1 MELLDLDGVI
11 EKGVFE
17 IPSYQRGY
25 AWQMRQ
31 LKDFWNDLE
40 HVSKLGNQFHYMH
53 SLTLRELENE
63 FENSAFEIIDGQQR
77 LATSLILLGLLAKTT
92 QNKDPKYSLIN
103 LEPILSYKYYG
114 LSEAFRAI
122 TEEEKDLEAFKTSFY
137 AKNLIEAY
145 AFFKEKISDTPIET
159 LEKMFDALIKKM
171 LFSVV
176 GLNDSRI
183 DPFSSFETINNRGK
197 DLSTLELLKNRL
209 HFVAHKICEGKK
221 LEKLQQEI
229 NDTYTLIYHDLRQF
243 EDDHL
248 EGFLKHFVA
257 YYYGEKGDFKKRLLE
272 MEFNA
277 HKRYTDN
284 TNFNDEYEKIDEL
297 LLYLSYSSKVWYFLH
312 TLDDEE
318 LRIEITPKMRGLLDK
333 MRRLNALNDNAF
345 LPLLLS
351 LLTIQRAG
359 KSANEQPYTTKEL
372 EGLLEHLERFGFLIY
387 VVAGKNTAKNEWIEL
402 AFKAIQAYRF
412 WGDKIT
418 IENLPTLE
426 ENFFNRQ
433 GNSALELLEESI
445 HSLKNTEKWYKWG
458 KALNYLLYEYE
469 LHHNPETTL
478 NFDGSIESIEHIL
491 PQNPDQGYSA
501 KEKNWAK
508 NPNIVHALGNLLL
521 MAKNAN
527 SSLSNKP
534 FDEKRK
540 EYLKGSYSEKEVAK
554 NASFGVEQIKER
566 SEKLLDF
573 LIARYRIAELVD
585 ESTIKAFKNALLK
598 TLDDASLKNKGS
610 IFSASN
616 HNKEEQAML
625 KR

>member
-1 MELLDLDGVI
+1 MKSLAI
-11 EKGVFE
+11 KG
-17 IPSYQRGY
+17 GY
-25 AWQMRQ
+25 AWQERQ

-40 HVSKLGNQFHYMH
+40 HVSKLGDKFHYMH

-63 FENSAFEIIDGQQR
+63 LESSAFEIIDGQQR

-103 LEPILSYKYYG
+103 LEPVLSYKYYG
-114 LSEAFRAI
+114 LSEVFRAI
-122 TEEEKDLEAFKTSFY
+122 MGEEKDLEKFQTSFY
-137 AKNLIEAY
+137 AKNLIDAH
-145 AFFKEKISDTPIET
+145 AFFKEKISDTPMET

-176 GLNDSRI
+176 ELNDNRI

-209 HFVAHKICEGKK
+209 HFVAHKICDEGD
-221 LEKLQQEI
+221 LENLQQEI
-229 NDTYTLIYHDLRQF
+229 NDTYTRIYYDLRSF

-248 EGFLKHFVA
+248 ESFLKHFVA
-257 YYYGEKGDFKKRLLE
+257 YYYGENSKFKERLLNTA
-272 MEFNA
+272 FDA
-277 HKRYTDN
+277 HKKYDDLY
-284 TNFNDEYEKIDEL
+284 DEYEKINDL

-333 MRRLNALNDNAF
+333 MRHLNALSDNAF

-351 LLTIQRAG
+351 LLTIQRAVRSG
-359 KSANEQPYTTKEL
+359 SERHYTTQEL
-372 EGLLEHLERFGFLIY
+372 EGLLEYLERFGFLVY
-387 VVAGKNTAKNEWIEL
+387 GVAGKNTAKHEWIEL
-402 AFKAIQAYRF
+402 AFKAIQACRF

-426 ENFFNRQ
+426 KNFFK
-433 GNSALELLEESI
+433 GKYSGLELLEENI
-445 HSLKNTEKWYKWG
+445 HSKKNTEKWYKWG

-469 LHHNPETTL
+469 LYHNPETTL

-491 PQNPDQGYSA
+491 PQKPDQGYSA
-501 KEKNWAK
+501 KEKDWAK
-508 NPNIVHALGNLLL
+508 NPHVVHALGNLLL
-521 MAKNAN
+521 IPKNAN

-540 EYLKGSYSEKEVAK
+540 EYLKRSYSEKEVAK
-554 NASFGVEQIKER
+554 NASFGVAQIKER

-573 LIARYRIAELVD
+573 LIARYRIAELVG
-585 ESTIKAFKNALLK
+585 ESAIKAFKNALLK
-598 TLDDASLKNKGS
+598 EIK
-610 IFSASN
+610 
-616 HNKEEQAML
+616 
-625 KR
+625 

>member
-11 EKGVFE
+11 KKGVFE

-25 AWQMRQ
+25 AWQERQ

-40 HVSKLGNQFHYMH
+40 HVSKLGNQSHYMH

-122 TEEEKDLEAFKTSFY
+122 TEEENDLEAFKTSFY
-137 AKNLIEAY
+137 AKNLIGAY
-145 AFFKEKISDTPIET
+145 AFFKEKISGTPIET

-176 GLNDSRI
+176 GLNNNRI

-229 NDTYTLIYHDLRQF
+229 NDTYTLIYHDLRRF

-257 YYYGEKGDFKKRLLE
+257 YYYGEKRDFKKRLLE

-284 TNFNDEYEKIDEL
+284 TNFNEEYEKIDDL
-297 LLYLSYSSKVWYFLH
+297 LFYLSYSSKVWYFLH

-318 LRIEITPKMRGLLDK
+318 LEIEITPKMRGLLEK
-333 MRRLNALNDNAF
+333 MRRLNALSDNAF

-387 VVAGKNTAKNEWIEL
+387 GVAGKNTAKNEWIEL
-402 AFKAIQAYRF
+402 AFKAIQAYIF

-418 IENLPTLE
+418 IEDLPALE
-426 ENFFNRQ
+426 KNFFNRQ
-433 GNSALELLEESI
+433 GNSTLELLEESI
-445 HSLKNTEKWYKWG
+445 HSKKNAEKWYKWG
-458 KALNYLLYEYE
+458 KVLNYLLYEYE

-478 NFDGSIESIEHIL
+478 NFNGSIESIEHIL
-491 PQNPDQGYSA
+491 PQ
-501 KEKNWAK
+501 KT
-508 NPNIVHALGNLLL
+508 
-521 MAKNAN
+521 
-527 SSLSNKP
+527 
-534 FDEKRK
+534 
-540 EYLKGSYSEKEVAK
+540 
-554 NASFGVEQIKER
+554 R
-566 SEKLLDF
+566 SRL
-573 LIARYRIAELVD
+573 
-585 ESTIKAFKNALLK
+585 
-598 TLDDASLKNKGS
+598 
-610 IFSASN
+610 
-616 HNKEEQAML
+616 
-625 KR
+625 

>member
-1 MELLDLDGVI
+1 MELLDLDGVM

-25 AWQMRQ
+25 AWQERQ

-40 HVSKLGNQFHYMH
+40 HVSKLENQFHYMH

-137 AKNLIEAY
+137 AKNLIDAY
-145 AFFKEKISDTPIET
+145 AFFQEKISDTPIET

-176 GLNDSRI
+176 ELNDNRI

-197 DLSTLELLKNRL
+197 DLSTLELFKNRL

-284 TNFNDEYEKIDEL
+284 TNFDDEYERIDDL
-297 LLYLSYSSKVWYFLH
+297 LFYLSYSSKVWNFLH
-312 TLDDEE
+312 TLDEKSITLIVDDNKKLE
-318 LRIEITPKMRGLLDK
+318 IEITPKMRGLLEK
-333 MRRLNALNDNAF
+333 MRHLNALSENAF

-351 LLTIQRAG
+351 LLTIQRTG

-387 VVAGKNTAKNEWIEL
+387 GVAGKNTAKNEWIEL
-402 AFKAIQAYRF
+402 AFMAFKAYRY
-412 WGDKIT
+412 GEENIT
-418 IENLPTLE
+418 IENLPTLKK
-426 ENFFNRQ
+426 NFFNRQ

-445 HSLKNTEKWYKWG
+445 HSKKNAEKWYKWG

-508 NPNIVHALGNLLL
+508 NPDIVHALGNLLL
-521 MAKNAN
+521 IAKNAN

-573 LIARYRIAELVD
+573 LIAHYRIAELVG
-585 ESTIKAFKNALLK
+585 ESAIKAFKNALLK
-598 TLDDASLKNKGS
+598 DIK
-610 IFSASN
+610 
-616 HNKEEQAML
+616 
-625 KR
+625 

>member
-1 MELLDLDGVI
+1 MELLNLDGVI

-25 AWQMRQ
+25 AWQIRQ

-40 HVSKLGNQFHYMH
+40 HVSKLGSQFHYMH

-122 TEEEKDLEAFKTSFY
+122 MEDEKDLERFQPSFY
-137 AKNLIEAY
+137 AKNLIDAY
-145 AFFKEKISDTPIET
+145 EFFKEKISDTPVGT

-176 GLNDSRI
+176 ELNDNRI

-197 DLSTLELLKNRL
+197 DLSTLELFKNRL
-209 HFVAHKICEGKK
+209 HFVAHKICNGHK
-221 LEKLQQEI
+221 LETLQKEI
-229 NDTYTLIYHDLRQF
+229 NDTYTIIYYDLRQF
-243 EDDHL
+243 KDDHL

-284 TNFNDEYEKIDEL
+284 TNFNDEYEKIDDL
-297 LLYLSYSSKVWYFLH
+297 LFYLSYSSKVWHFLH
-312 TLDDEE
+312 TLDEKSIALIFDDNRKLEM
-318 LRIEITPKMRGLLDK
+318 EITPKMRNLLDK
-333 MRRLNALNDNAF
+333 MRRLNALSDNAF

-351 LLTIQRAG
+351 LLTIQLVGR
-359 KSANEQPYTTKEL
+359 SANEQPYTTQEL
-372 EGLLEHLERFGFLIY
+372 EGLLEYLERFGFLVY
-387 VVAGKNTAKNEWIEL
+387 GVAGKKNTAKNEWIEL
-402 AFKAIQAYRF
+402 AFKAIQACRF
-412 WGDKIT
+412 WGDKIS
-418 IENLPTLE
+418 IEELPTLE
-426 ENFFNRQ
+426 KNFFK
-433 GNSALELLEESI
+433 GEHSGLELLEESI
-445 HSLKNTEKWYKWG
+445 HSKKNTEKWYRWG

-469 LHHNPETTL
+469 LYHNPETTL

-491 PQNPDQGYSA
+491 PQKPDQGYSA
-501 KEKNWAK
+501 KEKSWAK
-508 NPNIVHALGNLLL
+508 NPHIVHALGNLLL
-521 MAKNAN
+521 IPKNAN

-534 FDEKRK
+534 FEEKRK
-540 EYLKGSYSEKEVAK
+540 AYLKDSYSEKEVAK

-573 LIARYRIAELVD
+573 LIARYRIAELVG
-585 ESTIKAFKNALLK
+585 ENAIKAFKNALLK
-598 TLDDASLKNKGS
+598 D
-610 IFSASN
+610 I
-616 HNKEEQAML
+616 E
-625 KR
+625 

>member
-1 MELLDLDGVI
+1 MELLNLDGVI

-25 AWQMRQ
+25 AWQIRQ
-31 LKDFWNDLE
+31 LEDFWNDLE

-53 SLTLRELENE
+53 SLTLRESENE
-63 FENSAFEIIDGQQR
+63 FESSAFEIIDGQQR
-77 LATSLILLGLLAKTT
+77 LATSLILLGLLAKIT

-137 AKNLIEAY
+137 AKNLIDAY
-145 AFFKEKISDTPIET
+145 AFFKEKISDTPVGT

-176 GLNDSRI
+176 GLNDNRI

-209 HFVAHKICEGKK
+209 HFVAHKICDEGD
-221 LEKLQQEI
+221 LENLQNEI
-229 NDTYTLIYHDLRQF
+229 NDTYTRIYHNLRF
-243 EDDHL
+243 FKDDHL
-248 EGFLKHFVA
+248 EDFLKYFVA
-257 YYYGEKGDFKKRLLE
+257 YYYGEKRDFKERLLNTA
-272 MEFNA
+272 FDA
-277 HKRYTDN
+277 HKKYDDLY
-284 TNFNDEYEKIDEL
+284 DEYEKINDL
-297 LLYLSYSSKVWYFLH
+297 LLHLSYSSKVWYFLH

-318 LRIEITPKMRGLLDK
+318 LRIEIMPKMRDLLDK
-333 MRRLNALNDNAF
+333 MRRLNALSYNAF

-351 LLTIQRAG
+351 LLTIQLAVRSG
-359 KSANEQPYTTKEL
+359 SERHYTTKEL
-372 EGLLEHLERFGFLIY
+372 EGLLEYLERFGFLIY
-387 VVAGKNTAKNEWIEL
+387 GVADGKKTAKNEWIEL

-418 IENLPTLE
+418 IEDLPTLE
-426 ENFFNRQ
+426 KNFFK
-433 GNSALELLEESI
+433 GKYSGLELLEESI
-445 HSLKNTEKWYKWG
+445 HSKKNAEKWYRWG
-458 KALNYLLYEYE
+458 KALNHLLYEYE
-469 LHHNPETTL
+469 LRHNPETTL
-478 NFDGSIESIEHIL
+478 NFDSSIESIEHIL

-521 MAKNAN
+521 IPKNAN

-534 FDEKRK
+534 FEEKRK
-540 EYLKGSYSEKEVAK
+540 AYLKGSYSEKEVAK
-554 NASFGVEQIKER
+554 NASFGIVEIQKR

-573 LIARYRIAELVD
+573 LIARYRIAELVGKNA
-585 ESTIKAFKNALLK
+585 IKAFKNALLK
-598 TLDDASLKNKGS
+598 EIK
-610 IFSASN
+610 
-616 HNKEEQAML
+616 
-625 KR
+625 

>member
-40 HVSKLGNQFHYMH
+40 HVSKLGDKFHYMH

-122 TEEEKDLEAFKTSFY
+122 TEEEKDLKAFKTSFY
-137 AKNLIEAY
+137 AKNLIDAY
-145 AFFKEKISDTPIET
+145 TFFKEKISDTPIEA

-176 GLNDSRI
+176 ELKDNRI

-209 HFVAHKICEGKK
+209 HFVAHKICDGKK
-221 LEKLQQEI
+221 LEKLQNEI
-229 NDTYTLIYHDLRQF
+229 NDTYTRIYYDLRQF

-284 TNFNDEYEKIDEL
+284 TNFNDEYEKIDDL
-297 LLYLSYSSKVWYFLH
+297 LFYLSYSSKVWHFLH
-312 TLDDEE
+312 TLDEKSIALIFDDNRKLEM
-318 LRIEITPKMRGLLDK
+318 EITPKMRNLLEK
-333 MRRLNALNDNAF
+333 MRRLNALSDNAF

-351 LLTIQRAG
+351 LLTIQLVGR
-359 KSANEQPYTTKEL
+359 SANEQPYTTKEL

-387 VVAGKNTAKNEWIEL
+387 GVAGKNTAKNEWIEL

-426 ENFFNRQ
+426 KNFFNRQ
-433 GNSALELLEESI
+433 GNSALELLEENI
-445 HSLKNTEKWYKWG
+445 HSLKNTEKWYQWG

-478 NFDGSIESIEHIL
+478 NFDSSIESIEHIL
-491 PQNPDQGYSA
+491 PQKPDQGYSA
-501 KEKNWAK
+501 KEKSWAK
-508 NPNIVHALGNLLL
+508 NPHIVHALGNLLL
-521 MAKNAN
+521 IAKNAN

-534 FDEKRK
+534 FEEKRK

-554 NASFGVEQIKER
+554 NASFGVAQIKER

-573 LIARYRIAELVD
+573 LIMRYRIAELVG

-598 TLDDASLKNKGS
+598 D
-610 IFSASN
+610 I
-616 HNKEEQAML
+616 E
-625 KR
+625 

>member
-25 AWQMRQ
+25 AWQKEQ

-40 HVSKLGNQFHYMH
+40 HVSKLGDKFHYMH

-122 TEEEKDLEAFKTSFY
+122 MEEEKDLERFQTSFY
-137 AKNLIEAY
+137 AKNLIYAY
-145 AFFKEKISDTPIET
+145 EFFQEKISDTPVGT
-159 LEKMFDALIKKM
+159 LEKMFDALTKKM

-176 GLNDSRI
+176 ELNDDRI

-209 HFVAHKICEGKK
+209 HFVVHKICDEED
-221 LEKLQQEI
+221 LENLQNEI
-229 NDTYTLIYHDLRQF
+229 NDTYTRIYHDLRF
-243 EDDHL
+243 FKDDHL
-248 EGFLKHFVA
+248 ESFLKHFVT
-257 YYYGEKGDFKKRLLE
+257 YYYGENSKFKERLLNTA
-272 MEFNA
+272 FDA
-277 HKRYTDN
+277 HKKYDDLY
-284 TNFNDEYEKIDEL
+284 DEYEKINDL

-318 LRIEITPKMRGLLDK
+318 LRIEITPKTRDLLDK
-333 MRRLNALNDNAF
+333 MRRLNALSENAF

-351 LLTIQRAG
+351 LLTIQLAVRSG
-359 KSANEQPYTTKEL
+359 SERHYTTQEL
-372 EGLLEHLERFGFLIY
+372 EGLLEYLERFGFLIY
-387 VVAGKNTAKNEWIEL
+387 GVAGKNTAKNEWIRL
-402 AFKAIQAYRF
+402 AFKAIQACRF
-412 WGDKIT
+412 WEDKIT
-418 IENLPTLE
+418 IEDLPPLE
-426 ENFFNRQ
+426 KHFFK
-433 GNSALELLEESI
+433 GEHSGLKLLENNI
-445 HSLKNTEKWYKWG
+445 NFNNAKKWYQWG

-478 NFDGSIESIEHIL
+478 NFDSGIESIEHIL
-491 PQNPDQGYSA
+491 PQKPDQGYSA
-501 KEKNWAK
+501 KEKSWAK
-508 NPNIVHALGNLLL
+508 NPHIVHALGNLLL
-521 MAKNAN
+521 IAKNAN

-534 FDEKRK
+534 FEEKRK
-540 EYLKGSYSEKEVAK
+540 EYLKGSYSEKEVAR
-554 NASFGVEQIKER
+554 NASFGVAQIKER

-573 LIARYRIAELVD
+573 LIAHYRIAELVG
-585 ESTIKAFKNALLK
+585 ESAIKAFKNA
-598 TLDDASLKNKGS
+598 SLKD
-610 IFSASN
+610 I
-616 HNKEEQAML
+616 E
-625 KR
+625 

>member
-1 MELLDLDGVI
+1 MELLNLDGVI

-25 AWQMRQ
+25 AWQERQ

-40 HVSKLGNQFHYMH
+40 HVSKLGNKFHYMH
-53 SLTLRELENE
+53 SLTLRGLENE

-122 TEEEKDLEAFKTSFY
+122 TEEEKDLEAFKTSFSFY
-137 AKNLIEAY
+137 AKNLIDAY
-145 AFFKEKISDTPIET
+145 TFFKEKISDTPIEA

-176 GLNDSRI
+176 ELKDNRI

-197 DLSTLELLKNRL
+197 DLSTLELFKNRL
-209 HFVAHKICEGKK
+209 HFVAHKICDGEK
-221 LEKLQQEI
+221 LEKLQNEI
-229 NDTYTLIYHDLRQF
+229 NDTYTRIYYDLRHF
-243 EDDHL
+243 KDDHL

-284 TNFNDEYEKIDEL
+284 TNFNDEYEKIDDL
-297 LLYLSYSSKVWYFLH
+297 LFYLSYSSKVWHFLRN
-312 TLDDEE
+312 TLDEKSIALIFDDNRKLEM
-318 LRIEITPKMRGLLDK
+318 EITPKMRNLLDK

-351 LLTIQRAG
+351 LLTIQLVGR
-359 KSANEQPYTTKEL
+359 SANEQPYTTQEL
-372 EGLLEHLERFGFLIY
+372 EGLLEYLERFGFLVY
-387 VVAGKNTAKNEWIEL
+387 GVAGKNTAKNEWIEL
-402 AFKAIQAYRF
+402 AFKAFRAYRY
-412 WGDKIT
+412 GEENIV
-418 IENLPTLE
+418 IEKLPTLE
-426 ENFFNRQ
+426 KSFFNRQ
-433 GNSALELLEESI
+433 GNSGLELLEEYI
-445 HSLKNTEKWYKWG
+445 HSKKNTEKWYQWG

-478 NFDGSIESIEHIL
+478 NFNSSIESIEHIL
-491 PQNPDQGYSA
+491 PQKPDQGYSV
-501 KEKNWAK
+501 KEKSWAK
-508 NPNIVHALGNLLL
+508 NPHVVHALGNLLL
-521 MAKNAN
+521 ISKNAN

-534 FDEKRK
+534 FEEKRK
-540 EYLKGSYSEKEVAK
+540 AYLKGSYSEKEVAK
-554 NASFGVEQIKER
+554 NASFGVAQIKER

-573 LIARYRIAELVD
+573 LIVHYRIAELVG
-585 ESTIKAFKNALLK
+585 ESAIKAFKNALLK
-598 TLDDASLKNKGS
+598 EIK
-610 IFSASN
+610 
-616 HNKEEQAML
+616 
-625 KR
+625 

>member
-25 AWQMRQ
+25 AWQERQ

-40 HVSKLGNQFHYMH
+40 HVSKLGDKFHYMH
-53 SLTLRELENE
+53 SLTLRELEND

-122 TEEEKDLEAFKTSFY
+122 TEEENDLEAFKTSFY

-145 AFFKEKISDTPIET
+145 EFFKEKISDTPIEV

-176 GLNDSRI
+176 GLNDNRI

-248 EGFLKHFVA
+248 ERFLKHFVA

-277 HKRYTDN
+277 HKRYTVN
-284 TNFNDEYEKIDEL
+284 TTFSDEYEKIDDL
-297 LLYLSYSSKVWYFLH
+297 LFYLSYSSKVWNFLH

-318 LRIEITPKMRGLLDK
+318 LRIEITPKMRNLLDK
-333 MRRLNALNDNAF
+333 MRRLNALSDNAF

-359 KSANEQPYTTKEL
+359 KSANEQPYTTQEL
-372 EGLLEHLERFGFLIY
+372 EGLLEYLERFGFLVY
-387 VVAGKNTAKNEWIEL
+387 GVAGKNTAKNEWIEL

-418 IENLPTLE
+418 IEDLPTLE
-426 ENFFNRQ
+426 KNFFK
-433 GNSALELLEESI
+433 GNYSGLELLEENI
-445 HSLKNTEKWYKWG
+445 HSLKNTEKWYQWG

-554 NASFGVEQIKER
+554 NASFGVVQIKER

-573 LIARYRIAELVD
+573 LIARYRIAELVG
-585 ESTIKAFKNALLK
+585 ESVIKAFKNALLK
-598 TLDDASLKNKGS
+598 DIK
-610 IFSASN
+610 
-616 HNKEEQAML
+616 
-625 KR
+625 

>member
-1 MELLDLDGVI
+1 MKLLDLNGVI

-25 AWQMRQ
+25 AWQERQ

-40 HVSKLGNQFHYMH
+40 HVSKLGDKFHYMH

-63 FENSAFEIIDGQQR
+63 FESSAFEIIDGQQR

-92 QNKDPKYSLIN
+92 QNKDPKYSSIN

-137 AKNLIEAY
+137 AKNLINAY

-159 LEKMFDALIKKM
+159 LERMFDALIKKM
-171 LFSVV
+171 LFSVME
-176 GLNDSRI
+176 LNDSRI

-197 DLSTLELLKNRL
+197 DLSTLELFKNRL
-209 HFVAHKICEGKK
+209 HFVAHKICDGKK

-229 NDTYTLIYHDLRQF
+229 NDTYTRIYYDLNDLRFF
-243 EDDHL
+243 EDAHL
-248 EGFLKHFVA
+248 ESFLRHFVA

-284 TNFNDEYEKIDEL
+284 TNFDDEYEKIDEL
-297 LLYLSYSSKVWYFLH
+297 LFYLSYSSKVWNFLH
-312 TLDDEE
+312 KLDEKSIALIVDDNKKLEM
-318 LRIEITPKMRGLLDK
+318 EITPKMRGLLEK
-333 MRRLNALNDNAF
+333 MRRLNALSDNAF

-359 KSANEQPYTTKEL
+359 RSANEQPYTTKEL
-372 EGLLEHLERFGFLIY
+372 EGLLEYLERFGFLIY
-387 VVAGKNTAKNEWIEL
+387 GVAGKNTAKNEWIEL
-402 AFKAIQAYRF
+402 AFQAFRAYRY
-412 WGDKIT
+412 GE
-418 IENLPTLE
+418 ENTAIKDLPTLE
-426 ENFFNRQ
+426 KNFFNRQ

-445 HSLKNTEKWYKWG
+445 HSKKNTEKWYQWG

-469 LHHNPETTL
+469 LYHNPETTL
-478 NFDGSIESIEHIL
+478 NFDSSLESIEHIL
-491 PQNPDQGYSA
+491 PQKPDQGYSA
-501 KEKNWAK
+501 KEKSWAK
-508 NPNIVHALGNLLL
+508 NPHIVHALGNLLL
-521 MAKNAN
+521 IPKNAN

-540 EYLKGSYSEKEVAK
+540 AYLKGSYSEKEVAK
-554 NASFGVEQIKER
+554 NASFGITEIQER

-573 LIARYRIAELVD
+573 LIARYRIAELVG
-585 ESTIKAFKNALLK
+585 ESAIKAFKNALLK
-598 TLDDASLKNKGS
+598 DIK
-610 IFSASN
+610 
-616 HNKEEQAML
+616 
-625 KR
+625 

>member
-17 IPSYQRGY
+17 IPSYQRGH
-25 AWQMRQ
+25 AWQERQ

-145 AFFKEKISDTPIET
+145 EFFKEKISDTPIET
-159 LEKMFDALIKKM
+159 LEKMFDALMKKM

-176 GLNDSRI
+176 GLNDNRI

-209 HFVAHKICEGKK
+209 HFVAHKICDEED
-221 LEKLQQEI
+221 LENLQQEI
-229 NDTYTLIYHDLRQF
+229 NDTYTRIYHDLRQF
-243 EDDHL
+243 KDDHL

-272 MEFNA
+272 MEFDA

-284 TNFNDEYEKIDEL
+284 TNFNDEYEKIDDL
-297 LLYLSYSSKVWYFLH
+297 LFYLSYSSKVWNFLH
-312 TLDDEE
+312 TLDEKSITLIVDDNKKLEM
-318 LRIEITPKMRGLLDK
+318 EITPKMRGLLEK
-333 MRRLNALNDNAF
+333 MRRLNALSDNAF

-351 LLTIQRAG
+351 LLTIQCAG

-387 VVAGKNTAKNEWIEL
+387 GVAGKNTAKHEWIEL
-402 AFKAIQAYRF
+402 AFEAFRAFRYGEENIAIE
-412 WGDKIT
+412 K
-418 IENLPTLE
+418 LPTLE
-426 ENFFNRQ
+426 KSFFNRQ

-445 HSLKNTEKWYKWG
+445 HSKKNTEKWYQWG

-478 NFDGSIESIEHIL
+478 NFNGSIESIEHIL
-491 PQNPDQGYSA
+491 PQKPDQGYSA

-521 MAKNAN
+521 ISKNTN

-540 EYLKGSYSEKEVAK
+540 QYLKGSYSEKEVAK

-573 LIARYRIAELVD
+573 LIVHYRIAELVG
-585 ESTIKAFKNALLK
+585 ESAIKAFKNALLK
-598 TLDDASLKNKGS
+598 DIK
-610 IFSASN
+610 
-616 HNKEEQAML
+616 
-625 KR
+625 

>member
-1 MELLDLDGVI
+1 MELLNLDGMI

-25 AWQMRQ
+25 AWQERQ

-40 HVSKLGNQFHYMH
+40 HVSKLGDKFHYMH

-63 FENSAFEIIDGQQR
+63 FEDSAFEIIDGQQR

-92 QNKDPKYSLIN
+92 QNKDSKYSLIN

-122 TEEEKDLEAFKTSFY
+122 TEEEKDLEIFQTSFY
-137 AKNLIEAY
+137 AKNLIDAY
-145 AFFKEKISDTPIET
+145 AFFKEKISDTPVGT

-176 GLNDSRI
+176 ELNDNRI

-197 DLSTLELLKNRL
+197 DLSTLELFKNRL
-209 HFVAHKICEGKK
+209 HFVAHKICDGKK

-229 NDTYTLIYHDLRQF
+229 NDTYTLIYHDLRHF
-243 EDDHL
+243 KDDHL

-277 HKRYTDN
+277 HQRYTDN
-284 TNFNDEYEKIDEL
+284 TNFDDEYEKIDDL
-297 LLYLSYSSKVWYFLH
+297 LFYLSYSSKVWHFLH
-312 TLDDEE
+312 TLDEKSIALIFDDNRKLEM
-318 LRIEITPKMRGLLDK
+318 EITPKMRSLLDK
-333 MRRLNALNDNAF
+333 MRRLNALRDNAF

-351 LLTIQRAG
+351 LLTIQLVG
-359 KSANEQPYTTKEL
+359 KNGGKQPYATKEL
-372 EGLLEHLERFGFLIY
+372 EGLLEYLERFGFLVY
-387 VVAGKNTAKNEWIEL
+387 GVAGRDTAKKQLIEL
-402 AFKAIQAYRF
+402 AFRAFRAYRY
-412 WGDKIT
+412 GEENIA
-418 IENLPTLE
+418 IEDLPTLE
-426 ENFFNRQ
+426 KSFFNRQ

-445 HSLKNTEKWYKWG
+445 HSKKNTEKWYQWG

-478 NFDGSIESIEHIL
+478 NFDSSIESIEHIL
-491 PQNPDQGYSA
+491 PQKPDQSYSD
-501 KEKNWAK
+501 KEKSWAK
-508 NPNIVHALGNLLL
+508 NPHIVHALGNLLL
-521 MAKNAN
+521 IPKNAN

-534 FDEKRK
+534 FEEKRK
-540 EYLKGSYSEKEVAK
+540 QYLKGSYSEKEVVK
-554 NASFGVEQIKER
+554 NASFGVVEIQER

-573 LIARYRIAELVD
+573 LIARYRIAELVG

-598 TLDDASLKNKGS
+598 DIK
-610 IFSASN
+610 
-616 HNKEEQAML
+616 
-625 KR
+625 

>member
-1 MELLDLDGVI
+1 MELLNLDGVI

-25 AWQMRQ
+25 AWQKEQ

-53 SLTLRELENE
+53 SLTLRELEND

-122 TEEEKDLEAFKTSFY
+122 TEEEKDLEAFKKTSFY

-145 AFFKEKISDTPIET
+145 TFFKEKISNTPIEA

-176 GLNDSRI
+176 ELNDNRI

-209 HFVAHKICEGKK
+209 HFVVHKICDEGD
-221 LEKLQQEI
+221 LENLQNEI
-229 NDTYTLIYHDLRQF
+229 NDTYTRIYHDLGQF
-243 EDDHL
+243 EDAHL
-248 EGFLKHFVA
+248 ESFLKHFVA
-257 YYYGEKGDFKKRLLE
+257 YYYGEKSKFKERLLNIA
-272 MEFNA
+272 FDA
-277 HKRYTDN
+277 HKKYD
-284 TNFNDEYEKIDEL
+284 DLEEYEKINDL
-297 LLYLSYSSKVWYFLH
+297 LLHLSYSSKVWNFLH
-312 TLDDEE
+312 TLDEKSITLIVDDNKKLE
-318 LRIEITPKMRGLLDK
+318 IEITPKMRNLLEK
-333 MRRLNALNDNAF
+333 MRRLNALSDNAF

-351 LLTIQRAG
+351 LLTIQLAG
-359 KSANEQPYTTKEL
+359 KGANEQPYTTKEL
-372 EGLLEHLERFGFLIY
+372 EGLLEYLERFGFLIY
-387 VVAGKNTAKNEWIEL
+387 GVAGKNTAKNEWIEL
-402 AFKAIQAYRF
+402 AFEAFRAFRYGEENIV
-412 WGDKIT
+412 
-418 IENLPTLE
+418 IEKLPTLE
-426 ENFFNRQ
+426 KNFFNRQ
-433 GNSALELLEESI
+433 GNSRLELLEETI
-445 HSLKNTEKWYKWG
+445 HSKKNAEKWYQWG

-478 NFDGSIESIEHIL
+478 NFDSSLESIEHIL

-521 MAKNAN
+521 IPKNAN

-540 EYLKGSYSEKEVAK
+540 QYLKGSYSEKEVAK

-573 LIARYRIAELVD
+573 LIAHYRIAELVD
-585 ESTIKAFKNALLK
+585 ESVIKAFKNA
-598 TLDDASLKNKGS
+598 SLKDIEYAITQK
-610 IFSASN
+610 
-616 HNKEEQAML
+616 
-625 KR
+625 

>member
-1 MELLDLDGVI
+1 MELLNLDGVI

-25 AWQMRQ
+25 AWQERQ

-53 SLTLRELENE
+53 SLTLRESENE
-63 FENSAFEIIDGQQR
+63 FESSAFEIIDGQQR
-77 LATSLILLGLLAKTT
+77 LATSLILLGLLAKIT
-92 QNKDPKYSLIN
+92 QNKDKKYSLIN

-122 TEEEKDLEAFKTSFY
+122 TEEEKDLERFQTSFY
-137 AKNLIEAY
+137 AKNLIDAY
-145 AFFKEKISDTPIET
+145 AFFKEKISDTPVGT

-176 GLNDSRI
+176 GLNDNRI

-197 DLSTLELLKNRL
+197 DLSTLELFKNRL
-209 HFVAHKICEGKK
+209 HFVAHKICDGKK

-229 NDTYTLIYHDLRQF
+229 NDTYTRIYHDLRHF
-243 EDDHL
+243 KDDHL

-284 TNFNDEYEKIDEL
+284 TNFDDEYERIDHL
-297 LLYLSYSSKVWYFLH
+297 LFYLSYSSKVWNFLH
-312 TLDDEE
+312 TLDEKSIALIVDDNKKLEM
-318 LRIEITPKMRGLLDK
+318 EITPKMRVLLDK
-333 MRRLNALNDNAF
+333 MRRLNALSDNAF

-372 EGLLEHLERFGFLIY
+372 EGLLEYLERFGFLIY
-387 VVAGKNTAKNEWIEL
+387 GVAGKNTPKNEWIEL
-402 AFKAIQAYRF
+402 AFEAFRAFRYGEENIV
-412 WGDKIT
+412 
-418 IENLPTLE
+418 IEDLPTLE
-426 ENFFNRQ
+426 KNFFK
-433 GNSALELLEESI
+433 GEHSGLELLEENI
-445 HSLKNTEKWYKWG
+445 HSKKNTEKWYGWG

-478 NFDGSIESIEHIL
+478 NFDSSIESIEHIL
-491 PQNPDQGYSA
+491 PQKPDQGYSA

-521 MAKNAN
+521 IPKNAN

-540 EYLKGSYSEKEVAK
+540 AYLKGSYSEKEVAK
-554 NASFGVEQIKER
+554 NASFGVVEIQER

-573 LIARYRIAELVD
+573 LIARYRIAELVG
-585 ESTIKAFKNALLK
+585 ESAIKAFKNALLK
-598 TLDDASLKNKGS
+598 EIK
-610 IFSASN
+610 
-616 HNKEEQAML
+616 
-625 KR
+625 

>member
-1 MELLDLDGVI
+1 MAGKAI
-11 EKGVFE
+11 KGF
-17 IPSYQRGY
+17 
-25 AWQMRQ
+25 
-31 LKDFWNDLE
+31 LE
-40 HVSKLGNQFHYMH
+40 RFRAVSKLGNQFHYMH

-122 TEEEKDLEAFKTSFY
+122 TEEENDLEAFKTSFY

-176 GLNDSRI
+176 GLNDNRI

-284 TNFNDEYEKIDEL
+284 TNFNEEYEKIDDL
-297 LLYLSYSSKVWYFLH
+297 LFYLSYSSKVWNFLH
-312 TLDDEE
+312 TLDEKSITLIVDDNKKLE
-318 LRIEITPKMRGLLDK
+318 IEITPKMRGLLEK

-372 EGLLEHLERFGFLIY
+372 EDLLEHLERFGFLIY
-387 VVAGKNTAKNEWIEL
+387 GIASKNTAKNEWIEL

-426 ENFFNRQ
+426 KNFFNRQ

-445 HSLKNTEKWYKWG
+445 HSKKNTEKWYKWG

-491 PQNPDQGYSA
+491 PQNPDQDYSA

-540 EYLKGSYSEKEVAK
+540 QYLKGSYSEKEVAK

-573 LIARYRIAELVD
+573 LIAHYRIAELVG
-585 ESTIKAFKNALLK
+585 ESVIKAFKNALLK
-598 TLDDASLKNKGS
+598 DIK
-610 IFSASN
+610 
-616 HNKEEQAML
+616 
-625 KR
+625 

>member
-25 AWQMRQ
+25 AWQERQ

-40 HVSKLGNQFHYMH
+40 HVSKLGDKFHYMH

-63 FENSAFEIIDGQQR
+63 LESSAFEIIDGQQR

-122 TEEEKDLEAFKTSFY
+122 MEEEKDLERFQTSSSFY
-137 AKNLIEAY
+137 AKNLIDAY
-145 AFFKEKISDTPIET
+145 EFFQEKISDTPMET
-159 LEKMFDALIKKM
+159 LEKMLDALIKKM

-176 GLNDSRI
+176 ELNDNRI

-209 HFVAHKICEGKK
+209 HFVAHKICDEED
-221 LEKLQQEI
+221 LENLQQEI
-229 NDTYTLIYHDLRQF
+229 NKTYTIIYYDLRQF
-243 EDDHL
+243 EDAHL
-248 EGFLKHFVA
+248 ESFLKHFVA

-284 TNFNDEYEKIDEL
+284 TNFDDEYERIDDL
-297 LLYLSYSSKVWYFLH
+297 LFYLSYSFKVWHFLH
-312 TLDDEE
+312 TLDEKSIALIFDDNRKLEM
-318 LRIEITPKMRGLLDK
+318 EITPKMRSLLDK
-333 MRRLNALNDNAF
+333 MRRLNALSDNAF

-351 LLTIQRAG
+351 LLTIQLVGR
-359 KSANEQPYTTKEL
+359 SANEQPYTTQEL
-372 EGLLEHLERFGFLIY
+372 EGLLEYLERFGFLVY
-387 VVAGKNTAKNEWIEL
+387 GVAGKNTAKNEWIEL
-402 AFKAIQAYRF
+402 AFKAFRAYRY
-412 WGDKIT
+412 GEENIV
-418 IENLPTLE
+418 IEKLPTLE
-426 ENFFNRQ
+426 KSFFNRQ
-433 GNSALELLEESI
+433 GNSGLELLEESI
-445 HSLKNTEKWYKWG
+445 HSKKNTEKWYQWG

-469 LHHNPETTL
+469 LYHNPETTL
-478 NFDGSIESIEHIL
+478 NFDSSIEIEHIL
-491 PQNPDQGYSA
+491 PQKPDQGYSA

-508 NPNIVHALGNLLL
+508 NPHVVHALWNLLL
-521 MAKNAN
+521 ISKNAN

-534 FDEKRK
+534 FEEKRK
-540 EYLKGSYSEKEVAK
+540 QYLKGSYSEKEVAK
-554 NASFGVEQIKER
+554 NASFGVAQIKER

-573 LIARYRIAELVD
+573 LIARYRIAELVG
-585 ESTIKAFKNALLK
+585 ESEIKAFKNALLK
-598 TLDDASLKNKGS
+598 EIK
-610 IFSASN
+610 
-616 HNKEEQAML
+616 
-625 KR
+625 

>member
-1 MELLDLDGVI
+1 MELLTLDGVI

-25 AWQMRQ
+25 AWQERQ

-40 HVSKLGNQFHYMH
+40 HVSKLGDKFHYMH
-53 SLTLRELENE
+53 SLTLRGLENE
-63 FENSAFEIIDGQQR
+63 FESSAFEIIDGQQR

-103 LEPILSYKYYG
+103 LEPVLSYKYYG

-122 TEEEKDLEAFKTSFY
+122 MEEEKDLKRFQTSFY
-137 AKNLIEAY
+137 AKNLIDAH
-145 AFFKEKISDTPIET
+145 AFFQEKISDTPVGT

-176 GLNDSRI
+176 ELNDNRI

-209 HFVAHKICEGKK
+209 HFVAHKICDEED
-221 LEKLQQEI
+221 LENLQQEI
-229 NDTYTLIYHDLRQF
+229 NDTYTRIYHDLRFF

-248 EGFLKHFVA
+248 RDFLKHFVA
-257 YYYGEKGDFKKRLLE
+257 YYYGEKRDFKERLLNTA
-272 MEFNA
+272 FDA
-277 HKRYTDN
+277 HKKYDDLY
-284 TNFNDEYEKIDEL
+284 DEYEKINDL
-297 LLYLSYSSKVWYFLH
+297 LLHLSYSSKVWYFLH

-333 MRRLNALNDNAF
+333 MRRLNALSENAF

-351 LLTIQRAG
+351 LLTIQLAVRSG
-359 KSANEQPYTTKEL
+359 SERHYTTKEL
-372 EGLLEHLERFGFLIY
+372 EGLLEYLERFGFLIY
-387 VVAGKNTAKNEWIEL
+387 GVADGKNTAKNEWIGL
-402 AFKAIQAYRF
+402 AFKAIQACRF

-418 IENLPTLE
+418 IEDLPTLE
-426 ENFFNRQ
+426 KSFFNRQ
-433 GNSALELLEESI
+433 GNSALELLEEYI
-445 HSLKNTEKWYKWG
+445 HSKKNTEKWYQWG

-469 LHHNPETTL
+469 LYHNPETTL
-478 NFDGSIESIEHIL
+478 NFDGSLESIEHIL
-491 PQNPDQGYSA
+491 PQKPDQGYSA
-501 KEKNWAK
+501 KEKSWAK
-508 NPNIVHALGNLLL
+508 NPHVVHALGNLLL
-521 MAKNAN
+521 IPKNAN

-554 NASFGVEQIKER
+554 NASFGLTEIQER

-573 LIARYRIAELVD
+573 LIARYRIAELVG
-585 ESTIKAFKNALLK
+585 ENAIKAFKNALLK
-598 TLDDASLKNKGS
+598 EIK
-610 IFSASN
+610 
-616 HNKEEQAML
+616 
-625 KR
+625 